1 VVDESVQPVPVP
13 SIIPES
19 DLEKEHLKLP

>member
-1 VVDESVQPVPVP
+1 VVDESGQPVPVP